1 MKYIYNQTM
10 IQHILE
16 EHKFLDHFS
25 FDILPYIQ
33 IVEYDKGEYIIR
45 PTDSLTHIFYLIK
58 GTAKLYEF
66 HKNGRQSL
74 INFFTPPSFFG
85 IPEFFELN
93 KRPFP
98 LVAHIPCLCIE
109 VDTQRC
115 RTQLLQDAQFLQFCC
130 SIAFRQ
136 NVLQNRR
143 YMHLT
148 SSPSRNNFASCL
160 ILLQNNGILS
170 FTYTDL
176 AEYLAI
182 SYRHLMRLISEM
194 CEEQIIERT
203 PKGIKI
209 LDWDKIYS
217 LAEEIHD
224 DWEC

>member
-1 MKYIYNQTM
+1 MKYIHNRET
-10 IQHILE
+10 IQNILQ
-16 EHKFLDHFS
+16 EHQFLLHFS
-25 FDILPYIQ
+25 FDIQPYIQ
-33 IVEYDKGEYIIR
+33 ITEYSKGEYIIR
-45 PTDSLTHIFYLIK
+45 GTESLTHIYYLIK

-98 LVAHIPCLCIE
+98 LVAHTSCLFIE
-109 VDTQRC
+109 VDTLRC
-115 RTQLLQDAQFLQFCC
+115 RSKLLQDAQFLQFCC

-136 NVLQNRR
+136 NVIQNRR

-148 SSPSRNNFASCL
+148 SSPSRNNFAACL
-160 ILLQNNGILS
+160 VLLQNNGILS
-170 FTYTDL
+170 FTYTEL

-182 SYRHLMRLISEM
+182 SYRHLMRLISDM
-194 CEEQIIERT
+194 CEEGIIERT

-209 LDWDKIYS
+209 LDWDKIHS
-217 LAEEIHD
+217 LVEEIQD
-224 DWEC
+224 ETEI